1 MSKRETKAEFYTRNA
16 KEGRSVR
23 FDLNLDMRNV
33 PPEVAKAAGVGTIQV
48 KITGGT
54 MTSEDA
60 AAVLALLRG
69 NAGERGVR

>member
-1 MSKRETKAEFYTRNA
+1 MTKRETKAEFYARNA

-23 FDLNLDMRNV
+23 FDLNLDMQNV
-33 PPEVAKAAGVGTIQV
+33 PPEVAKAAGVGTLQI

-54 MTSEDA
+54 MMPEEA

-69 NAGERGVR
+69 KT